1 MNVLS
6 VNPDSSDILHGA
18 ATLGVGSH
26 KLSATN
32 DSTNNASTT
41 CSNNPPSS
49 ADASCTVNNLRHNDI
64 TSSAPVRPLTIPSP
78 SALHLSP
85 NAASSCLPPSS
96 ATTSSTPNRSTPQ
109 FNHNNSR
116 GVSESSS
123 TRDDHSTNGDDASSY
138 SPFVDEEFLKHYNV
152 KEIQNNVVN
161 SLVDEEFLRH
171 YRVDEIAAN
180 MGFNAPYT
188 GNYGYDYFM
197 GGECTLPPY
206 DLLSHTL
213 SGINIHDPKSQYAPF
228 VSFR

>member
-1 MNVLS
+1 M
-6 VNPDSSDILHGA
+6 
-18 ATLGVGSH
+18 
-26 KLSATN
+26 K
-32 DSTNNASTT
+32 
-41 CSNNPPSS
+41 
-49 ADASCTVNNLRHNDI
+49 
-64 TSSAPVRPLTIPSP
+64 
-78 SALHLSP
+78 
-85 NAASSCLPPSS
+85 
-96 ATTSSTPNRSTPQ
+96 
-109 FNHNNSR
+109 F
-116 GVSESSS
+116 SESVEFSLPTDGQSLLSS
-123 TRDDHSTNGDDASSY
+123 TRDDQSTNGDDASSY

-213 SGINIHDPKSQYAPF
+213 SYTTRNPGMHRL
-228 VSFR
+228 SFR